1 MIISTINIFN
11 MYKLLII
18 LTIILIGND
27 GCNSPQ
33 KTSSNTEASTSEVK
47 KENSYLDAYTIDDKV
62 YGTKTVVT
70 ISDNKRLMSTNGL
83 PNHITGVFPNAGNPN
98 TISAQ
103 NVKYAFPL
111 NPVYTGKAKWA
122 REPGVAVNG
131 VKFEPETA
139 EAFVCET
146 GERYRIEAFQT
157 LVNLGLDSNH
167 AHVQPTG
174 AYHYHAVP
182 TGLISL
188 LDKGEDLILVGFAL
202 DGFPIYYS
210 KSGKYKPSFKLAS
223 KSRTG
228 DVCSYDTR
236 KEIIK
241 KELKN
246 TNPDGTFV
254 SDWEYVKGLGDLDEC
269 NGINVSGKYM
279 YVLTDTYPYSGRCL
293 MGEYTEQRP
302 KGPPPGGGQRP
313 PPGDRKRP
321 PGGGPSASEEHP
333 HPHNH

>member
-1 MIISTINIFN
+1 MNKFMLVSF
-11 MYKLLII
+11 LFI
-18 LTIILIGND
+18 LGSL
-27 GCNSPQ
+27 GCNNP
-33 KTSSNTEASTSEVK
+33 KKVTAENKNTNAEMAKNNVQ
-47 KENSYLDAYTIDDKV
+47 NQNNYLGAYTINDKAF
-62 YGTKTVVT
+62 GTKTTVT
-70 ISDNKRLMSTNGL
+70 ITTDKRMMTTNGL
-83 PNHITGVFPNAGNPN
+83 PNHTTGTFPNEGNPN

-103 NVKYAFPL
+103 NVKYSFPL

-174 AYHYHAVP
+174 AYHYHAAP
-182 TGLISL
+182 IGLINL
-188 LDKGEDLILVGFAL
+188 LDKGDDLILVGFAL
-202 DGFPIYYS
+202 DGFSIYYS

-223 KSRTG
+223 KTRTG
-228 DVCSYDTR
+228 DVCAYNTR

-241 KELKN
+241 KEMKN
-246 TNPDGTFV
+246 TYPDGTFV
-254 SDWEYVKGLGDLDEC
+254 SDWVYTKGLGDLDEC
-269 NGINVSGKYM
+269 NGITVNGKYM
-279 YVLTDTYPYSGRCL
+279 YILTDTYPYSGRCL
-293 MGEYTEQRP
+293 MGEYVEQRP

-313 PPGDRKRP
+313 PP
-321 PGGGPSASEEHP
+321 PGGGQRPPPSGGSPAPSEDHP
-333 HPHNH
+333 HPHKH